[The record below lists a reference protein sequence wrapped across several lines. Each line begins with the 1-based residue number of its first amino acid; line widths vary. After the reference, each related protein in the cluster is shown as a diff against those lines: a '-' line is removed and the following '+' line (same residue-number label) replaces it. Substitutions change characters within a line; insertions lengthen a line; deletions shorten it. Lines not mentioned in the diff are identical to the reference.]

1 MISASG
7 RPFTRIWERNG
18 SAGTAGLIYT
28 IKTVGSLGLLVEAVP
43 LAVQA
48 DAPDV
53 EMPNPYSNRIYP
65 GFNNYFY
72 EKWESGLFGVSC

>member
-1 MISASG
+1 M
-7 RPFTRIWERNG
+7 
-18 SAGTAGLIYT
+18 
-28 IKTVGSLGLLVEAVP
+28 EAVP